1 MPRTTLFAVLL
12 ALLAALG
19 LAGCSTPEPAS
30 ASTLDVAAAVVIDVR
45 TPEEYATGHL
55 EGALLLD
62 ITAGELEAA
71 LPRLDPAATYLVY
84 CRSGN
89 RAGAAVE
96 LMRAAG
102 FTDVTNLGSVDDAAR
117 ATGLAVG
124 R

>member
-1 MPRTTLFAVLL
+1 LFAVLL

-30 ASTLDVAAAVVIDVR
+30 ASTLDVAGAVVIDVR

-71 LPRLDPAATYLVY
+71 LPQLDPAATYLVY

>member
-30 ASTLDVAAAVVIDVR
+30 ASTLDVAGAVVIDVR

-62 ITAGELEAA
+62 ITAGELEDA

-117 ATGLAVG
+117 ATGLAVD

>member
-1 MPRTTLFAVLL
+1 VPRTTLFAVLL

-71 LPRLDPAATYLVY
+71 LPQLDPAATYLVY

>member
-71 LPRLDPAATYLVY
+71 LPQLDPAATYLVY

>member
-1 MPRTTLFAVLL
+1 
-12 ALLAALG
+12 
-19 LAGCSTPEPAS
+19 
-30 ASTLDVAAAVVIDVR
+30 
-45 TPEEYATGHL
+45 TGHL

-117 ATGLAVG
+117 ATGLAARRLVG
-124 R
+124 GRGGGSRAPRACRRVWVHSGTKISEMTVQARALTGAGVGWFTTV